1 LRDRRSEPITFLQTF
16 DRAGME
22 PNCIRR
28 SSAAVV
34 SQSLAMLNSRFA
46 NAMAERFAGRIALEA
61 TAGVDDQ
68 IRCAYFIACNRPPT
82 ETEFTQV
89 GRFLTSQATR
99 YRYAGADVQA
109 AATSALIDFCQVLLA
124 SNEFLYLR

>member
-46 NAMAERFAGRIALEA
+46 NAMAERFANRVAREA
-61 TAGVDDQ
+61 TAGTDDQ
-68 IRCAYFIACNRPPT
+68 IRRAYLIVCNRLPT
-82 ETEFTQV
+82 ETETTQI
-89 GRFLTSQATR
+89 GGFLASQATR
-99 YRYAGADVQA
+99 YREAGADTTT
-109 AATSALIDFCQVLLA
+109 AATSALVDFCQVLLA
-124 SNEFLYLR
+124 SNEFLYVR